1 MLSPVS
7 THEGHTPVSD
17 LNCMLRVGRG
27 PRCAP
32 WTSSS
37 ASPGMKAAG
46 KARCQV
52 PPGCSTQRPARVE
65 RRTGQQSRRRR
76 SVGERPVSQRTRS
89 QADVGN
95 TGKKMTARGA
105 PGSWVP
111 PVWPTGFSGPGSPPS
126 PASVSTLLLPPRQL
140 VRYSCVARSPQLHWA
155 AHQEEDSQTRG
166 AVPGCGV
173 QESGLSPAFPVIVMH
188 SDV

>member
-46 KARCQV
+46 KAGCQV

-65 RRTGQQSRRRR
+65 HRTGQQSRRRR

-89 QADVGN
+89 QVDVGN
-95 TGKKMTARGA
+95 HGEKDDSAGGPWFVGPAHVADRVFQARLTSLPRLSFDPA
-105 PGSWVP
+105 PSSSSVSSLLVCGSQPAAPLGSSSGGRFTDPRSSPRVR
-111 PVWPTGFSGPGSPPS
+111 GPGIW
-126 PASVSTLLLPPRQL
+126 VVTGLPGDCYAQ
-140 VRYSCVARSPQLHWA
+140 
-155 AHQEEDSQTRG
+155 
-166 AVPGCGV
+166 
-173 QESGLSPAFPVIVMH
+173 
-188 SDV
+188 